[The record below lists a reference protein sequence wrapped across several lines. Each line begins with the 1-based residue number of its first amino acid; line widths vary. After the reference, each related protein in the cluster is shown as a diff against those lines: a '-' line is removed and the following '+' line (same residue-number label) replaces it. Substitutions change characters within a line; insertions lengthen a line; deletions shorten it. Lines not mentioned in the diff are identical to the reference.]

1 MPQPPHPLAVAEGWY
16 EVPGVPGTP
25 GAPSVRW
32 WTGTMWGG
40 LAVRDGAVKADP
52 NYSAAPTPALWVVA
66 GFLGLVGAARTWAS
80 FAGSRFDAFTLAQT
94 VFVWVLAAA
103 MAYVAVVTMRIRN
116 LPRPVTPAAPA
127 AVQPLP
133 GTIEGPD
140 AGWYPAPT
148 PDHERYWSGARWSHY
163 VWSRGTITPT
173 FAFDR
178 LQARSQ
184 LALTVFASVLGLL
197 AVTGL
202 IAALVLPSSLKA
214 LGVAMAV
221 AGVIGAAIT
230 GGTSAMIARRRRTH
244 GIPADPPLR

>member
-1 MPQPPHPLAVAEGWY
+1 M
-16 EVPGVPGTP
+16 
-25 GAPSVRW
+25 
-32 WTGTMWGG
+32 
-40 LAVRDGAVKADP
+40 
-52 NYSAAPTPALWVVA
+52 
-66 GFLGLVGAARTWAS
+66 
-80 FAGSRFDAFTLAQT
+80 
-94 VFVWVLAAA
+94 
-103 MAYVAVVTMRIRN
+103 
-116 LPRPVTPAAPA
+116 
-127 AVQPLP
+127 
-133 GTIEGPD
+133 
-140 AGWYPAPT
+140 
-148 PDHERYWSGARWSHY
+148 
-163 VWSRGTITPT
+163 WSRGTITPT

-202 IAALVLPSSLKA
+202 IAAFVPPSSLKA